1 MANYPSPKSILT
13 LASHPK
19 STLTLTSHLE
29 QNVGLGK
36 GKWAVSQ
43 KRIITPRVSPSRA
56 PVLSFA
62 HYFQAPATQAN
73 NIGRGRVRKIDVDNC
88 LLVM

>member
-1 MANYPSPKSILT
+1 MPNYPSPKSILT
-13 LASHPK
+13 LAPHPK

-29 QNVGLGK
+29 QER

-62 HYFQAPATQAN
+62 HYFEAPATQAD